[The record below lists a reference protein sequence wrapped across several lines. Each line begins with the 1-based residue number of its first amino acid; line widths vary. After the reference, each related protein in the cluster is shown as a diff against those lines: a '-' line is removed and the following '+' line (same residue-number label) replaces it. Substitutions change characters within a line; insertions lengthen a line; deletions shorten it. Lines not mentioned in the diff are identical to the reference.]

1 MTKLQVDQCRL
12 SFDVEG
18 PQEAPPLL
26 LLNSLGTTTD
36 LWKQQLGQL
45 TPLFRVIRFD
55 TRGHGLSDS
64 PPGPYTLERL
74 GRDALAIL
82 AAANAPRAH
91 ICGIS
96 LGGMVALW
104 LAANAQERVD
114 RVIAANTG
122 ATIGTP
128 SFWNQRIDAVQASG
142 LSGITDTSTKRWFTD
157 RFCQTDPVIVGRF
170 RSMLSA
176 CTVEG
181 YAGCCAALRDA
192 NLNDDLA
199 RIAAPV
205 LVINGANDE
214 ATPPEAGN
222 LIRNQVGGARAVT
235 LESAHLSNVEQAG
248 AFNATILSFLTN
260 SH

>member
-36 LWKQQLGQL
+36 LWKQQVDQL
-45 TPLFRVIRFD
+45 TPLFRVIRCD

-74 GRDALAIL
+74 GRDALAVL

-91 ICGIS
+91 VCGIS

-128 SFWNQRIDAVQASG
+128 SFWNQRIAAVQASG
-142 LSGITDTSTKRWFTD
+142 LSGMTDTLTKRWFTD
-157 RFCQTDPVIVGRF
+157 RFCQTDPVIVGQF

-192 NLNDDLA
+192 NLNDALA

-222 LIRNQVGGARAVT
+222 LVQTRVGGARVVT
-235 LESAHLSNVEQAG
+235 LEAAHLSNVEQAG